1 MKFRIAG
8 ATCAVTFAIALAQGN
23 AHAQLNMICSMQIE
37 PCQGIVNA
45 FEKQTGIKVS
55 LTNKSSGETFAQIN
69 AEKENPKTD
78 LWFAGTGDPHLQAA
92 DQDLTLSYK
101 TPTFDQLHRW
111 AQAQAEISGY
121 KTVGYYAGALG
132 FGYNPEVMAKKKLP
146 IPQCW
151 KDLLKTEYKDE
162 VQIANPNTSGTA
174 YTTLASLVQMWGEE
188 PAFDYLKKL
197 HKNVNQYV
205 RSGAA
210 PIKAAARGETAI
222 GVVFLHDVAAE
233 KAGGFN
239 VVPVAPCE
247 GTGYEIGSISIIKGA
262 RNLDNAKK
270 FYDWAL
276 TPEAQ
281 KLMAVNKS
289 FQLPSNKATPQP
301 PESPRFADVKL
312 IDYDLKKYGSAVERK
327 RLLAR
332 WDKEVYGSPK

>member
-1 MKFRIAG
+1 MKKVVIGVAMAVG
-8 ATCAVTFAIALAQGN
+8 AAVVTPVS
-23 AHAQLNMICSMQIE
+23 AQLNMICSMQAE
-37 PCQGIVNA
+37 ACLGVTNA

-101 TPTFDQLHRW
+101 SAMLDQLYPW
-111 AQAQAEISGY
+111 AQGQAKISDY

-146 IPQCW
+146 IPKCW
-151 KDLLKTEYKDE
+151 KDLLNPAYKDE

-174 YTTLASLVQMWGEE
+174 YTTLATLVQLWGEDA
-188 PAFDYLKKL
+188 AFDYLKAL

-222 GVVFLHDVAAE
+222 GIVFLHDVAAE
-233 KAGGFN
+233 KSAGFN
-239 VVPVAPCE
+239 VVPVSPCE
-247 GTGYEIGSISIIKGA
+247 GTGYEIGSMSIIKGA
-262 RNLDNAKK
+262 RNLENAKK

-276 TPEAQ
+276 TPDAQ
-281 KLMAVNKS
+281 KILAANKS

-301 PESPRFADVKL
+301 PESPRFADIKL
-312 IDYDLKKYGSAVERK
+312 IDYDLKKYGSSTERK

-332 WDKEVYGSPK
+332 WDKEVYGLPK

>member
-1 MKFRIAG
+1 MKQLVLGVAS
-8 ATCAVTFAIALAQGN
+8 AIGTLMIMPAQ
-23 AHAQLNMICSMQIE
+23 AQLNMICSMQAE
-37 PCQGIVNA
+37 PCQGMVNA

-92 DQDLTLSYK
+92 DQDLTQPYK
-101 TPTFDQLHRW
+101 TPIFEQLHRW
-111 AQAQAEISGY
+111 AQGQAEISGY
-121 KTVGYYAGALG
+121 RTVGFYAGALG

-146 IPQCW
+146 IPACW
-151 KDLLKTEYKDE
+151 KDLLKPEYKDE
-162 VQIANPNTSGTA
+162 IQIANPNTSGTA
-174 YTTLASLVQMWGEE
+174 YTTLATLVQIWGEE
-188 PAFDYLKKL
+188 QAFTYLKAL

-222 GVVFLHDVAAE
+222 GIVFLHDVAAE
-233 KAGGFN
+233 KSAGFN
-239 VVPVAPCE
+239 VVPVSPCE
-247 GTGYEIGSISIIKGA
+247 GTGYEIGSISIVKGA

-276 TPEAQ
+276 TPDAQ
-281 KLMAVNKS
+281 KILAANKS

-301 PESPRFADVKL
+301 PESPRFADIKL
-312 IDYDLKKYGSAVERK
+312 IDYDLKKYGSAAERR
-327 RLLAR
+327 RLLIR
-332 WDKEVYGSPK
+332 WDKEVYGQPK

>member
-1 MKFRIAG
+1 MKQFVFGVASALGAFIAMP
-8 ATCAVTFAIALAQGN
+8 AQ
-23 AHAQLNMICSMQIE
+23 AQLNMICSMQVE
-37 PCQGIVNA
+37 ACQGMVNA

-78 LWFAGTGDPHLQAA
+78 LWFTGTGDPHLQAA
-92 DQDLTLSYK
+92 DQDLTQPYK
-101 TPTFDQLHRW
+101 SPLFDQLYRW
-111 AQAQAEISGY
+111 AQGQAEISGY
-121 KTVGYYAGALG
+121 RTVGYYAGALG

-146 IPQCW
+146 IPACW
-151 KDLLKTEYKDE
+151 KDLLKPEYKDE
-162 VQIANPNTSGTA
+162 IQIANPNTSGTA
-174 YTTLASLVQMWGEE
+174 YTTLATLVQIWGEE
-188 PAFDYLKKL
+188 QAFTYLKAL

-210 PIKAAARGETAI
+210 PIKAAARGETGI
-222 GVVFLHDVAAE
+222 GIVFLHDVAAE

-239 VVPVAPCE
+239 VVPVSPCE
-247 GTGYEIGSISIIKGA
+247 GTGYEIGSMSIVKGA

-276 TPEAQ
+276 APDAQ
-281 KLMAVNKS
+281 KLMAANKS

-301 PESPRFADVKL
+301 PESPRFADIKL
-312 IDYDLKKYGSAVERK
+312 IDYDLKKYGSAAERK

-332 WDKEVYGSPK
+332 WDNEVYGQPK